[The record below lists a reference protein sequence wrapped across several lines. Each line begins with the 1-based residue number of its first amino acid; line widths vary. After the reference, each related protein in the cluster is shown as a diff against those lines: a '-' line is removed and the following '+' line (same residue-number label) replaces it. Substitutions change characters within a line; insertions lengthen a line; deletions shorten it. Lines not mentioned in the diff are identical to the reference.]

1 MFNDKRALT
10 FRVRTIFALVSLFAL
25 TGVESLEA
33 RGPIPVDDPSQLM
46 GPVGLSTLDQR
57 MQMLTGRI
65 EELEH
70 HIQVLH
76 QQMDEMSAL
85 QQAQVSE
92 KQEAPPPQEKASH
105 EKSHKEK
112 AKQDRE
118 AGKKSS
124 QDEKSS
130 SEDEK
135 GTLTPDVKAR
145 DLAQEQSANFLPA
158 GSVQERYDHICSLIA
173 SASYGQA
180 EKSLK
185 EFLKFYG
192 DHALTPNAI
201 YLLGEVYFV
210 QDKLDKALV
219 TFAQGYKSY
228 SASAKGPD
236 MLLKIALCLSKQEK
250 KKEACVALDQLKS
263 SHKII
268 PQGVAQSSEKL
279 RATLKCSQKQ
289 EKQTE
294 KKTREKSEEHMPE
307 GA

>member
-1 MFNDKRALT
+1 MDIGDTLKSELKGVTMFNKKL

-25 TGVESLEA
+25 TGIESLGA
-33 RGPIPVDDPSQLM
+33 REPIPVNDPSQLM

-76 QQMDEMSAL
+76 QRMDEMSTW

-92 KQEAPPPQEKASH
+92 KQEASLSRDKKPKDKTQ
-105 EKSHKEK
+105 
-112 AKQDRE
+112 QDRE
-118 AGKKSS
+118 SGKN
-124 QDEKSS
+124 S

-135 GTLTPDVKAR
+135 SDLTPDVKSR
-145 DLAQEQSANFLPA
+145 DTAQETSANFLPE

-192 DHALTPNAI
+192 DHTLTPNAI

-210 QDKLDKALV
+210 QDKLDKALA

-236 MLLKIALCLSKQEK
+236 MLLKIAMCLSKQEK
-250 KKEACVALDQLKS
+250 KKEACVALGQLKS
-263 SHKII
+263 SHKVVS
-268 PQGVAQSSEKL
+268 QGVAQSSEKL
-279 RATLKCSQKQ
+279 RANLECSQKQ
-289 EKQTE
+289 EKQAE